1 MAFFSGH
8 LSKTRLCGVYDL
20 MVLWRDSQ
28 ISEVELCSSFRVV
41 FGLFVP
47 LINALLAWAVSFGGR
62 PHLGRFVVVPCSLK
76 VLCGMFEVSDKKK
89 LEPIPDLYF
98 STTLSLTC
106 LESSLVLVFM
116 VLLAW
121 WCCRL
126 WGLSE
131 QGDDFVR
138 ANACNR
144 LTVIADQIRYL
155 QEQARKVLEDA
166 KKDAELHHAA
176 CNVVKK
182 PGNMYYLYERPSG
195 QKYFSILSPQDWGAG
210 CPHKPCGAFKLQYD
224 MSWTPLDDV
233 AKKDAEIAI
242 MDKILSQQTALP
254 PCLEPNFENISK

>member
-1 MAFFSGH
+1 MDRTVS
-8 LSKTRLCGVYDL
+8 LPNQPDKT
-20 MVLWRDSQ
+20 
-28 ISEVELCSSFRVV
+28 
-41 FGLFVP
+41 
-47 LINALLAWAVSFGGR
+47 
-62 PHLGRFVVVPCSLK
+62 
-76 VLCGMFEVSDKKK
+76 
-89 LEPIPDLYF
+89 
-98 STTLSLTC
+98 TTVQLV
-106 LESSLVLVFM
+106 ESSSNPNGLELVSSYQTNRVGDPMDLVA
-116 VLLAW
+116 LATQVQ
-121 WCCRL
+121 R
-126 WGLSE
+126 
-131 QGDDFVR
+131 GDDFVR

-224 MSWTPLDDV
+224 MSWTPIDDV

-242 MDKILSQQTALP
+242 MDKILSQQTTLP